1 MKHNFRNMIFSLM
14 KERKRNNLEMD
25 QLMRNKNIY
34 GIEVDNFLQS
44 QGNGNREKQKKR
56 KVFHSV

>member
-1 MKHNFRNMIFSLM
+1 MIFSLM